1 METRFY
7 KTISNGYITSIGRGF
22 GGIEIE
28 EPEYLELENI
38 INNKPTPPYGYDY
51 MLRTDL
57 TWELAELPP
66 EPSPEATAE
75 DFRGSLSEMGVN
87 V

>member
-1 METRFY
+1 MKY
-7 KTISNGYITSIGRGF
+7 KRVENNYIIAAGDSLV
-22 GGIEIE
+22 GIPITDV
-28 EPEYLELENI
+28 EYEDI
-38 INNKPTPPYGYDY
+38 CSAVKSRPSPPDGYDY

-57 TWELAELPP
+57 TWELVELPP